1 MNTPAMDYLTTR
13 ESTDIGS
20 DIADLMDDTQ
30 VSREITYRDY
40 QSASRTVS
48 TGAYTTTYSDSTIRG
63 VRTDLSARE
72 VRAGEGLYQM
82 GDLRY
87 VLAQSDLSG
96 ITPVR
101 EDRIVDGSTTYE
113 LIAWSAD
120 PISMMWVVVARRVK

>member
-1 MNTPAMDYLTTR
+1 MNTPTTDYLTAR
-13 ESTDIGS
+13 ESTDIGN
-20 DIADLMDDTQ
+20 DVADLMDDTH

-40 QSASRTVS
+40 QSVSRTVS
-48 TGAYTTTYSDSTIRG
+48 TGVYTTTYSDSTIRG
-63 VRTDLSARE
+63 IRTDLSARE

-96 ITPVR
+96 IAPVR

-113 LIAWSAD
+113 IIAWAAD
-120 PISMMWVVVARRVK
+120 PINMMWVVVARRVK